1 MRKMQK
7 TLNISKDAYRQFE
20 KEELSLVSGYK
31 VREEGTVSACSP
43 LEPQGLVSAASPVK

>member
-1 MRKMQK
+1 MQK

-20 KEELSLVSGYK
+20 KELSLVSGYK
-31 VREEGTVSACSP
+31 VCEEGTVSVCSP